1 MEYFKK
7 TKTSKQKN
15 KLTDTENR
23 LVVARVGGQRGGRNR
38 QTVCVYIYV
47 SLNKLNFKNFKKNP

>member
-38 QTVCVYIYV
+38 
-47 SLNKLNFKNFKKNP
+47 NKSREKEEEM